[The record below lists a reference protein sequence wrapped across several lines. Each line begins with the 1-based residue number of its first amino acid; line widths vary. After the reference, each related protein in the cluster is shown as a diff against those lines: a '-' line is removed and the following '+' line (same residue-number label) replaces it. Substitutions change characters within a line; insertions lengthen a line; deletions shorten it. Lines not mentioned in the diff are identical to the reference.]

1 MASGPHPTR
10 VNYLTRLR
18 AHRAV
23 DIPSAVVALSFT
35 MAAFASVLVVS
46 TRTFSLDFTAP
57 RVDHSSPHETLV
69 YLERPVIAVRRD
81 EQSIPTRMPHAATE
95 RTAAAPVRVRA
106 DTASVRTSFPPT
118 SAKSEAL
125 AGPAPVFL
133 PRYRTQPRFTPSP
146 FDLPRVRNPFLPQA
160 EWTRAQMD
168 SMLEEMRHAI
178 PILAAARTPTAAER
192 DALIKEQTRER
203 LIPGRAAQMPAAAGM
218 SISLPLFAAGPSAA
232 ERRRDSAA
240 NAEYV
245 LRLRRLQ
252 ARASAS
258 RELLRVADSMSR
270 VRTP

>member
-1 MASGPHPTR
+1 MA
-10 VNYLTRLR
+10 RLR

-23 DIPSAVVALSFT
+23 DIWSAVVALPLT

-46 TRTFSLDFTAP
+46 ARTFSFDFTAP
-57 RVDHSSPHETLV
+57 RVDQSSPQETLV
-69 YLERPVIAVRRD
+69 YLERPATAVRRD
-81 EQSIPTRMPHAATE
+81 EQSIPTRVPRAATE
-95 RTAAAPVRVRA
+95 RAAAAPMRVRA

-118 SAKSEAL
+118 SARSEGL
-125 AGPAPVFL
+125 AGPAPVLL
-133 PRYRTQPRFTPSP
+133 PRYRPQLRSTPSP
-146 FDLPRVRNPFLPQA
+146 FDLPRVRNPFVPEEQ
-160 EWTRAQMD
+160 WTRAQID

-203 LIPGRAAQMPAAAGM
+203 LIPGRAAQMPGAAGM
-218 SISLPLFAAGPSAA
+218 SISVPLFAAGPSAA

-245 LRLRRLQ
+245 ARLRRLQ

-258 RELLRVADSMSR
+258 RESLRVADSMSR